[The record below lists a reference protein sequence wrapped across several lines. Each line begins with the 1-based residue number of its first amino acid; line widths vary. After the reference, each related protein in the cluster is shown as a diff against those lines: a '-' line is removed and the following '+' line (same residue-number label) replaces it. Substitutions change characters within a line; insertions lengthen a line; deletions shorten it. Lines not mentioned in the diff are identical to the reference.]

1 MTKDDKVKKI
11 TNEDIKKIEKIFSA
25 MESESSSLGLALV
38 EELKFT
44 IQTLRKLKTN
54 IRKNGVVVDMPQGN
68 YSIQR
73 ANPALQTYNVLIK
86 NYQSLVKAIM
96 DMLPATDNPDNDEFD
111 SDDL

>member
-1 MTKDDKVKKI
+1 MAKDEKVLKI
-11 TNEDIKKIEKIFSA
+11 TNEDIKKIEKIFA
-25 MESESSSLGLALV
+25 EMENETGSLGLSLTA
-38 EELKFT
+38 ELKFT
-44 IQTLRKLKTN
+44 IQTLKKLKAN

-73 ANPALQTYNVLIK
+73 SNPALQSYNTLIK

-96 DMLPATDNPDNDEFD
+96 EMLPPPDNPDNDEFD